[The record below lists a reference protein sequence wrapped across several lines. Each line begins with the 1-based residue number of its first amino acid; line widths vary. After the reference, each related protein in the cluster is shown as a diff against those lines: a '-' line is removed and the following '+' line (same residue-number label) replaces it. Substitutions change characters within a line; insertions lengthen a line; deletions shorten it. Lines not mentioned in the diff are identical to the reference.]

1 MAGTYKQ
8 EDLLKGNAQPQSGT
22 TNAATVPNGSGAS
35 QTVSNPYKG
44 LQGVSES
51 TSSAL
56 GKYGSGYQQ
65 SAGVSA
71 AKDYLDNI
79 INNKPGDYQSQ
90 YKGQLD
96 ALYQQ
101 IMNRDKF
108 SFDLNGDALYQQYK
122 DQYQTLGK
130 QAMQDTM
137 GQAAAMAG
145 GYGSSYATTAGNQA
159 YQNYLAQLNDIVPD
173 LYNAAYD
180 RYTQEGNDLM
190 NRLSLTQSMEDREYD
205 KYRDTVSDWNAER
218 DYANSD
224 YWNKYNADYGNWQD
238 MLNYY
243 NQLAQMESNQWSANR
258 DYAYNY
264 AMNMLNNGLMP
275 DKSWLDAA
283 GISSADAQEIA
294 KANKKSSGGSGSS
307 RRSSSS
313 SSGSQN
319 NKKTASNSGLDVG
332 DMITDVVRA
341 VGSRVSAT
349 ANAIAALMKK
359 KR

>member
-22 TNAATVPNGSGAS
+22 ANAATVPNGSGAS

-101 IMNRDKF
+101 IMNRDPF
-108 SFDLNGDALYQQYK
+108 TFDLNGDALYQQYK
-122 DQYQTLGK
+122 DQYQNLGR

-137 GQAAAMAG
+137 GQAAAMTG

-159 YQNYLAQLNDIVPD
+159 YQNYLTQLNNIVPD
-173 LYNAAYD
+173 LYNAAYG
-180 RYTQEGNDLM
+180 RYTQEGADLM
-190 NRLSLTQSMEDREYD
+190 NRLNLAQSMEDSDYGR
-205 KYRDTVSDWNAER
+205 YRDTVSDWNAER

-275 DKSWLDAA
+275 DKSWLDTA
-283 GISSADAQEIA
+283 GISTSDAQKIVN
-294 KANKKSSGGSGSS
+294 ANKRSGGSGGSS

-313 SSGSQN
+313 KPKSSSSTNKPSSGG
-319 NKKTASNSGLDVG
+319 SGFFDKVSSAAQDV
-332 DMITDVVRA
+332 IN
-341 VGSRVSAT
+341 RVSAA
-349 ANAIAALMKK
+349 ANVIASLKK
-359 KR
+359 YK